1 MLTVVIK
8 SIGNEEMCFVYL
20 SKTTTSTSPSFTSNL
35 TTTSTTTSPLTF
47 VSISTFTR
55 HTSTITGLLP
65 ISYGILV
72 SGALDRVVD
81 FSFISDGSSF
91 GSRLSNHSGGVFSL
105 AILPNGNLAS
115 ASSDSTCIIIE
126 SYQFFHSF

>member
-20 SKTTTSTSPSFTSNL
+20 STTTTSTSPSFTSNL
-35 TTTSTTTSPLTF
+35 TTPLTF

-81 FSFISDGSSF
+81 FSFISDCSSF

-105 AILPNGNLAS
+105 AILPNENLAS